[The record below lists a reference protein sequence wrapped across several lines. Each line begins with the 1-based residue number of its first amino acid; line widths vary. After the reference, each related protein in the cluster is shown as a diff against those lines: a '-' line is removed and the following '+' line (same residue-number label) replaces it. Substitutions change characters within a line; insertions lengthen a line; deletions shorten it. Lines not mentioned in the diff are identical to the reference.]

1 MIYLFYCILFYCII
15 IYNKVKCLLS
25 FLILI
30 TFLAKKKKVEF
41 LDKILQKQIEQQLQI
56 MYPKDQSVYRL
67 LQILIQVKDFNFTAE

>member
-1 MIYLFYCILFYCII
+1 MPSILSNFD
-15 IYNKVKCLLS
+15 NFS
-25 FLILI
+25 SQEE
-30 TFLAKKKKVEF
+30 KVEF

>member
-1 MIYLFYCILFYCII
+1 M
-15 IYNKVKCLLS
+15 
-25 FLILI
+25 
-30 TFLAKKKKVEF
+30 EF